1 MDESK
6 KRFLKIGGIALGV
19 VVLIV
24 GAFIITS
31 KLASDDG
38 AAQPAEIITDE
49 TIDEANEDTE
59 AETEA
64 TEDAEAETE
73 DETDAP
79 EETEA
84 EVTPEEDVETETD
97 VEESNYTGDAD
108 IQAVVDALLSLHDFS
123 APDDTIY
130 EDAVNALDQQN
141 VELSGFS
148 DEIYTQYAPVNTEA
162 PLAVTAGIVMDHSVI
177 EKGDTVEIVVTSRMG
192 TSPTQSTEGEQIKTE
207 EVQKN
212 LRDFLADDEYADLET
227 TAVYQLSI
235 GDEGQVLERIN

>member
-49 TIDEANEDTE
+49 TIDEANEDAE

-64 TEDAEAETE
+64 NEDAEAETE
-73 DETDAP
+73 AP

-97 VEESNYTGDAD
+97 VEESNYTCDAD
-108 IQAVVDALLSLHDFS
+108 IQAVVVALLSLHDFS
-123 APDDTIY
+123 VPDDTIY
-130 EDAVNALDQQN
+130 EDSVNSLDQQN

-227 TAVYQLSI
+227 T
-235 GDEGQVLERIN
+235 

>member
-38 AAQPAEIITDE
+38 AAQPAEIITDD
-49 TIDEANEDTE
+49 TIDEANEDAE
-59 AETEA
+59 VETEA
-64 TEDAEAETE
+64 TPDEA
-73 DETDAP
+73 DAP

-84 EVTPEEDVETETD
+84 EVTPEEDVETESD

-177 EKGDTVEIVVTSRMG
+177 EKGDTVEIMVTSRMG
-192 TSPTQSTEGEQIKTE
+192 TSPTQSTDGEQIKTE

>member
-38 AAQPAEIITDE
+38 AAQPAEIITDD
-49 TIDEANEDTE
+49 TIDEANEDAE
-59 AETEA
+59 VETEA
-64 TEDAEAETE
+64 TL

-130 EDAVNALDQQN
+130 EDAVAALDQQN

-177 EKGDTVEIVVTSRMG
+177 EKGDTVEIMVTSRMG
-192 TSPTQSTEGEQIKTE
+192 TSPTQSTDGEQVKTE

-235 GDEGQVLERIN
+235 GEERQVLERIN

>member
-38 AAQPAEIITDE
+38 AAQPAEIITDD
-49 TIDEANEDTE
+49 TIDETNEDAE
-59 AETEA
+59 VETEA
-64 TEDAEAETE
+64 TP

-84 EVTPEEDVETETD
+84 EVTPEEDVETESD

-177 EKGDTVEIVVTSRMG
+177 EKGDTVEIMVTSRMG
-192 TSPTQSTEGEQIKTE
+192 TSPTQSTDGEQIKTE

>member
-38 AAQPAEIITDE
+38 AAQPAEIITDD
-49 TIDEANEDTE
+49 TIDEANED
-59 AETEA
+59 ADVETEA
-64 TEDAEAETE
+64 TP

-79 EETEA
+79 EEA
-84 EVTPEEDVETETD
+84 EVTPGEDVETETD

-177 EKGDTVEIVVTSRMG
+177 EKGDTVEIMVTSRMG
-192 TSPTQSTEGEQIKTE
+192 TSPTQSTDGEQIKTE

>member
-38 AAQPAEIITDE
+38 AAQPAEIITDD
-49 TIDEANEDTE
+49 TIDEANEDAE
-59 AETEA
+59 VETEA
-64 TEDAEAETE
+64 TP

-79 EETEA
+79 EETEV
-84 EVTPEEDVETETD
+84 EVTPEEDVETESD

-177 EKGDTVEIVVTSRMG
+177 EKGDTVEIMVTSRMG
-192 TSPTQSTEGEQIKTE
+192 TSPTQSTDGEQIKTE

>member
-38 AAQPAEIITDE
+38 AAQPAEIITDD
-49 TIDEANEDTE
+49 TIDEANEDAE
-59 AETEA
+59 VETEA
-64 TEDAEAETE
+64 TP

-177 EKGDTVEIVVTSRMG
+177 EKGDTVEIMVTSRMG
-192 TSPTQSTEGEQIKTE
+192 TSPTQSTDGEQIKTE

>member
-1 MDESK
+1 K

-49 TIDEANEDTE
+49 TIDEA
-59 AETEA
+59 

-73 DETDAP
+73 AETEAP
-79 EETEA
+79 EETRA
-84 EVTPEEDVETETD
+84 EVTPEEAVETETD

-162 PLAVTAGIVMDHSVI
+162 PLAVTAGIVMDH
-177 EKGDTVEIVVTSRMG
+177 
-192 TSPTQSTEGEQIKTE
+192 
-207 EVQKN
+207 
-212 LRDFLADDEYADLET
+212 
-227 TAVYQLSI
+227 
-235 GDEGQVLERIN
+235 

>member
-38 AAQPAEIITDE
+38 AAQPAEIITDD
-49 TIDEANEDTE
+49 TINEANEDAE
-59 AETEA
+59 VETEA
-64 TEDAEAETE
+64 TP
-73 DETDAP
+73 DETDVP

-84 EVTPEEDVETETD
+84 EVTPEENVETEAD

-130 EDAVNALDQQN
+130 EDAVNALDQQD

-177 EKGDTVEIVVTSRMG
+177 EKGDTVEIMVTSRMG
-192 TSPTQSTEGEQIKTE
+192 TSPTQSTDGEQIKTE

>member
-38 AAQPAEIITDE
+38 AAQPAEIITDD
-49 TIDEANEDTE
+49 TIGEANEDAE
-59 AETEA
+59 VETEA
-64 TEDAEAETE
+64 TP

-84 EVTPEEDVETETD
+84 EVTPEEDVETESD

-130 EDAVNALDQQN
+130 EDAVNTLDQQN

-177 EKGDTVEIVVTSRMG
+177 EKGDTVEIMVTSRMG
-192 TSPTQSTEGEQIKTE
+192 TSPTQSTDGEQIKTE

>member
-38 AAQPAEIITDE
+38 AAQPAEIITDD
-49 TIDEANEDTE
+49 TIDEANEDAE
-59 AETEA
+59 VETEA
-64 TEDAEAETE
+64 TPDEA
-73 DETDAP
+73 DAP

-84 EVTPEEDVETETD
+84 EVTPEEDVETESD

-130 EDAVNALDQQN
+130 EDAVAALDQQN

-177 EKGDTVEIVVTSRMG
+177 EKGDTVEIMVTSRMG
-192 TSPTQSTEGEQIKTE
+192 TSPTQSTDGEQIKTE